1 MKTMIAQLRGDKTE
15 RLRRRSHAVY
25 AVLGAVCVLLLVG
38 SRIRAEEPQAALT
51 PMFVKGNEGY
61 ACFRIPAIVRT
72 PAGTLLAFA
81 EARRNSCND
90 FGDVRIVMRKSIDEG
105 RSWGPLAV
113 VAENGSLQAG
123 NAAPVVDTMDK
134 RFRHGRILLVYCTGD
149 APEGDVMRGKGSKHV
164 WYRTSTDDGVTWSQP
179 VEITASVKLP
189 TWRGYATTPGHAL
202 QLTHGPHAGR
212 IVVAANHSE
221 GDPQPAGRAYDAHAF
236 YSDDHGA
243 SWHLGDSLAWP
254 GSNESTAAEA
264 ADGTVVMNSR
274 DQSGVS
280 RARIIGIS
288 KDGGAKWNSVF
299 IAADLPDPV
308 CEGSMISYK
317 DRKGQALLFSNAG
330 NKKTR
335 SDLTVSV
342 SRDGGH
348 TWPRRT
354 LLSEGPA
361 AYSDMVMMKGGR
373 LGILWERGSDDG
385 IFFMV
390 RPVAPLL

>member
-1 MKTMIAQLRGDKTE
+1 MELPGS
-15 RLRRRSHAVY
+15 RRRFVY
-25 AVLGAVCVLLLVG
+25 AVLYTVCVLFLAAG
-38 SRIRAEEPQAALT
+38 PMRAVEPQAAMT
-51 PMFVKGNEGY
+51 PMFMPHTEGY

-90 FGDVRIVMRKSIDEG
+90 FGDVRIVMRSSSDEG
-105 RSWGPLAV
+105 KSWGPLAV
-113 VAENGSLQAG
+113 AAENGSMQAG

-134 RFRHGRILLVYCTGD
+134 RFPHGRIFLVYCTGD
-149 APEGDVMRGKGSKHV
+149 APEGEVMRGKGAKHV
-164 WYRTSTDDGVTWSQP
+164 WYRTSTDDAATWSEP

-189 TWRGYATTPGHAL
+189 TWRGYATTPGHAM
-202 QLTHGPHAGR
+202 QLTQGPRAGR
-212 IVVAANHSE
+212 IVVVGNHSE
-221 GDPQPAGRAYDAHAF
+221 GDPQPAGKAYDAHSF

-243 SWHLGDSLAWP
+243 TWKLGDSLAWP

-264 ADGTVVMNSR
+264 PGGTVVMNSR

-288 KDGGAKWNSVF
+288 KDGGAKWDSVF
-299 IAADLPDPV
+299 VANDLPDPV
-308 CEGSMISYK
+308 CEGSMISYEDK
-317 DRKGQALLFSNAG
+317 KGVALLFSNPG

-335 SDLTVSV
+335 SDLTLSV

-348 TWPRRT
+348 TWPKRT
-354 LLSEGPA
+354 LLLEGPA
-361 AYSDMVMMKGGR
+361 AYSDIVQMKGGR
-373 LGILWERGSDDG
+373 LGIIWERGSDDG

-390 RPVAPLL
+390 RPIAPLL